1 METEIRPSSVI
12 LPVKVEKKEY
22 SIKDFEEVMEH
33 LLAKIDAK
41 LIKLFT
47 LYSVRS
53 GNSEIRD
60 FLKNYE
66 NMIKDKTQS
75 TEESF
80 LITTIFSTIYQQ
92 LSLLEQ
98 VKLDRTLKEETVTMM
113 GAAFYSHLKKF
124 LP

>member
-22 SIKDFEEVMEH
+22 SIKDFEEVMEQ

-41 LIKLFT
+41 LIKLFA

-66 NMIKDKTQS
+66 NMIKDKIQS

>member
-22 SIKDFEEVMEH
+22 SIKDFEEVMEQ

-41 LIKLFT
+41 LIKLFA

-66 NMIKDKTQS
+66 NMIKDKIQS

-124 LP
+124 LS

>member
-22 SIKDFEEVMEH
+22 SIKDFEDAIEH
-33 LLAKIDAK
+33 LLAKVDSK

-124 LP
+124 LS